1 MIKNKKKKKNNL
13 KVSEGEKNILAKFSK
28 MPSTLGLALL
38 GLSSIALDQHSCR
51 NWLLHGESDTHKVQV
66 GRSPNPFNLPLL
78 SLCNGLARFSVTII
92 MTAIEQREQLQANS
106 TKVVIQTTAAHLL
119 ETQVRHVY
127 AIYSIII
134 IQYDYDSYES
144 LNTGY
149 REGCVCETIV
159 SNKETR
165 EKSVRVT
172 QI

>member
-1 MIKNKKKKKNNL
+1 
-13 KVSEGEKNILAKFSK
+13 
-28 MPSTLGLALL
+28 
-38 GLSSIALDQHSCR
+38 
-51 NWLLHGESDTHKVQV
+51 
-66 GRSPNPFNLPLL
+66 
-78 SLCNGLARFSVTII
+78 

-134 IQYDYDSYES
+134 YYDYDSYES

-172 QI
+172 QIWQF